1 MQGQFDVILDSLHT
15 SWLLVAEYFPRLL
28 AAMLVLTIGWL
39 LARAGRWVVERL
51 FRLIRLD
58 TAAERTGLE
67 DFLLRGGVRFTAVTL
82 IGQTMYWGIL
92 LIFTIA
98 AFNILGLTVGPD
110 VVGQMADYVPHV
122 AAALVVLVV
131 GSLGARFIR
140 GVAEAY
146 LNNMGLKATA
156 NIGILIHVAL
166 LTFVGILAL
175 QQLGLSLDLL
185 SSAFQLAFGG
195 LCLGLALAFGLG
207 GRAWAESILE
217 RTRSKR

>member
-1 MQGQFDVILDSLHT
+1 MQGQFDVILDSLRN
-15 SWLLVAEYFPRLL
+15 SWLLVAEYVPRLL

-39 LARAGRWVVERL
+39 LARAGRWLVERL

-58 TAAERTGLE
+58 TAAERSGLE

-82 IGQTMYWGIL
+82 IGQTIYWGIL

-98 AFNILGLTVGPD
+98 AFNILGLTVGPEA
-110 VVGQMADYVPHV
+110 VGQMADYVPHV

-146 LNNMGLKATA
+146 LNNMGLKETA
-156 NIGILIHVAL
+156 NIGLLIHAAL

-207 GRAWAESILE
+207 GKAWAESILE
-217 RTRSKR
+217 RTRSRR